1 MIVLSIEQNKSA
13 DQLCNSVPLFLHMQK
28 AGFLMTLISHR
39 IGGNRERSLIF
50 RKIVNDCQIK
60 RFRLPKRQST
70 NSN

>member
-1 MIVLSIEQNKSA
+1 MERIYVVSHIKSGNCGTSGKHFLGILS
-13 DQLCNSVPLFLHMQK
+13 H
-28 AGFLMTLISHR
+28 G